1 MSEKKD
7 YKDSKKPVEAS
18 KPQNIEA
25 GILKEKEKKDLE
37 DKIVDTL
44 KKLNSGLTK
53 KEIMSL
59 FNKIEA
65 SKWLEWLKKELQKEI
80 KFWWKE
86 IPEEIL
92 RSILDLIKESKE
104 ITLKWIEEL
113 KIELWKVLNESKE
126 YEIDTK
132 VYLSS
137 KFSFIKKLEENELW
151 KNIIIDIAGISV
163 WALDSAE
170 AIFKLLLWLIKD
182 LFLLPRDIVRNLKK

>member
-7 YKDSKKPVEAS
+7 YRVEKKPEV
-18 KPQNIEA
+18 KNIEA

-65 SKWLEWLKKELQKEI
+65 SKGLDGLKKELQKEI
-80 KFWWKE
+80 KIGGKE

-104 ITLKWIEEL
+104 ITLKGIEEL
-113 KIELWKVLNESKE
+113 KIELGKVLNESKE
-126 YEIDTK
+126 YEIDTE

-137 KFSFIKKLEENELW
+137 KFKFIKKLEESELG
-151 KNIIIDIAGISV
+151 KNIILDIAGV
-163 WALDSAE
+163 TVGALDSAQ
-170 AIFKLLLWLIKD
+170 AIFKLLLGLIKD
-182 LFLLPRDIVRNLKK
+182 LLLLPRDVARKIKK

>member
-7 YKDSKKPVEAS
+7 YRVEKKPEV
-18 KPQNIEA
+18 KNIEA

-65 SKWLEWLKKELQKEI
+65 SKWLDWLKKELQKEI
-80 KFWWKE
+80 KIWWKE

-113 KIELWKVLNESKE
+113 KIELGKVLNESKE
-126 YEIDTK
+126 YEIDTE

-137 KFSFIKKLEENELW
+137 KFKFIKKLEESELW
-151 KNIIIDIAGISV
+151 KNIILDIAGVTV
-163 WALDSAE
+163 WALDSAQ

-182 LFLLPRDIVRNLKK
+182 LLLLPRDVARKIKK

>member
-7 YKDSKKPVEAS
+7 HKDTKKSSEIL

-137 KFSFIKKLEENELW
+137 KFRFIKKLEESELW

>member
-7 YKDSKKPVEAS
+7 YKAEKKPEIQKQKIPEAW
-18 KPQNIEA
+18 
-25 GILKEKEKKDLE
+25 ILKEKEKKDLE

-65 SKWLEWLKKELQKEI
+65 SKWLEWLKKDLQKEI
-80 KFWWKE
+80 KIWGKE

-92 RSILDLIKESKE
+92 RSILDLINESKE

-113 KIELWKVLNESKE
+113 KIELGKVLNESKE
-126 YEIDTK
+126 YEIDTQ

-137 KFSFIKKLEENELW
+137 KFKFIKKLEESELW
-151 KNIIIDIAGISV
+151 KNVILDIAGVTV
-163 WALDSAE
+163 WALDSAQ

-182 LFLLPRDIVRNLKK
+182 LLLLPRDVARKIKK

>member
-7 YKDSKKPVEAS
+7 FRVEKKPKV
-18 KPQNIEA
+18 KNIEA

-65 SKWLEWLKKELQKEI
+65 SKWLEWLKKDLQKEI
-80 KFWWKE
+80 KIWWKE

-113 KIELWKVLNESKE
+113 KIELGKVLNESKE

-137 KFSFIKKLEENELW
+137 KFKFIKKLEESELW
-151 KNIIIDIAGISV
+151 KNIIIDIAGVSI

-182 LFLLPRDIVRNLKK
+182 LLLLPRDIARKIKK

>member
-7 YKDSKKPVEAS
+7 FRVEKKSEIQKQKIP
-18 KPQNIEA
+18 EA

-65 SKWLEWLKKELQKEI
+65 SKWLEWLKKDLQKEI
-80 KFWWKE
+80 KLWWKE

-113 KIELWKVLNESKE
+113 KIELSKVLNESKE
-126 YEIDTK
+126 YEIDTE

-137 KFSFIKKLEENELW
+137 KFKFIKKLEESELW
-151 KNIIIDIAGISV
+151 KNIIIDIAGVTV
-163 WALDSAE
+163 WALDSAQ

-182 LFLLPRDIVRNLKK
+182 LLLLPRDIVRKIKK

>member
-7 YKDSKKPVEAS
+7 YKVEKKPEIQ
-18 KPQNIEA
+18 KQKIPET

-65 SKWLEWLKKELQKEI
+65 SKWLEWLKKDLQKEI
-80 KFWWKE
+80 KIWGKE

-92 RSILDLIKESKE
+92 RSILDLINESKE

-113 KIELWKVLNESKE
+113 KIELGKVLNESKE
-126 YEIDTK
+126 YEIDTQ
-132 VYLSS
+132 VYFTS
-137 KFSFIKKLEENELW
+137 KFKFIKKLEESELW
-151 KNIIIDIAGISV
+151 KNIILDIAGVTV
-163 WALDSAE
+163 WALDSAQ

-182 LFLLPRDIVRNLKK
+182 LLLLPRDIARKIKK

>member
-7 YKDSKKPVEAS
+7 YKVEKKPEV
-18 KPQNIEA
+18 KNIEA

-65 SKWLEWLKKELQKEI
+65 SKWLEWLKKDLQKEI
-80 KFWWKE
+80 KIWGKE

-92 RSILDLIKESKE
+92 RSILDLINESKE

-113 KIELWKVLNESKE
+113 KIELGKVLNESKE
-126 YEIDTK
+126 YEIDTQ
-132 VYLSS
+132 VYLTS
-137 KFSFIKKLEENELW
+137 KFKFIKKLEESELW
-151 KNIIIDIAGISV
+151 KNIILDIAGVTV
-163 WALDSAE
+163 WALDSAQ

-182 LFLLPRDIVRNLKK
+182 LLLLPRDIARKIKK